1 MAWTTVASAMSDDD
15 EVRVLHNVAR
25 RTEYGTDLPEAV
37 HVMFGDVDVFG
48 TPERIAVV
56 LDEALT
62 RVQSIMDA
70 RREESDR

>member
-1 MAWTTVASAMSDDD
+1 MAWTTVASAMSNDD

-25 RTEYGTDLPEAV
+25 RTRYGTDLPEAM
-37 HVMFGDVDVFG
+37 HVLFGDVDVFG
-48 TPERIAVV
+48 TPERMAIV